1 MIEYVLVTV
10 NYGSK
15 VSKDMELP
23 AQIEVSL
30 LKQMLLDALQ
40 TAEPQF
46 FADKDTIQIK
56 HHGKYIE
63 NGTLYDNK
71 IWDGSKIEIV

>member
-10 NYGSK
+10 NYGGK
-15 VSKDMELP
+15 MSKDMELP
-23 AQIEVSL
+23 AQTEISL
-30 LKQMLLDALQ
+30 LKKMLLDTLQ

-46 FADKDTIQIK
+46 FADRDTIQITCC
-56 HHGKYIE
+56 GRCVE
-63 NGTLYDNK
+63 DGTLYDNK